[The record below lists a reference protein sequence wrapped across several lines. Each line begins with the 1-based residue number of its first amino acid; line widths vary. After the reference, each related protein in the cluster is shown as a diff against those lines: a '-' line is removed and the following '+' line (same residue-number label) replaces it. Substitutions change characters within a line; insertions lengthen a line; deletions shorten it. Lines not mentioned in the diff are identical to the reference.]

1 MPKKLILSDLI
12 YIAYLVLSIDKS
24 NWLNI
29 DHIIIKKLMYFFKEI
44 HIVVFSYKVW
54 YFKKAFIYIYF
65 YIYTFSIFLFHILLR
80 KYISMFLHPC
90 FCVFVFVLYKI

>member
-54 YFKKAFIYIYF
+54 YFKKAFIYIFLYLYIF
-65 YIYTFSIFLFHILLR
+65 YIFVSYTFEKIHLNVFASVFL
-80 KYISMFLHPC
+80 C
-90 FCVFVFVLYKI
+90 FCFRAI